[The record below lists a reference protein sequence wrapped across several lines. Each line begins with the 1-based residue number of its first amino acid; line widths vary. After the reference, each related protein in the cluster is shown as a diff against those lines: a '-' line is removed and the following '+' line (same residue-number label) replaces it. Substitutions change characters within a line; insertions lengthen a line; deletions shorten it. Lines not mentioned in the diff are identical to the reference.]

1 MHRPKRP
8 TPEKIS
14 ALLQLGN
21 PELCQ
26 TIAGMSRYVRFSN
39 NEGFLSIGQ
48 RQTRMLFL
56 VEGMARFYYMD
67 PGGRELTQC
76 FCTIPGY
83 PLMVNVNTAGSLSG
97 AHAVGKMTALEI
109 PMDKGSALLASSP
122 ELIEFYCRTLN
133 QALLYHAEIAVMLRS
148 TTPQQRYQW
157 LCARMPEV
165 VAHAQKRHIASF
177 LGITPETFSRLFS
190 KKSPEP
196 SDPDEIPTMY
206 HAAELRNSDSLWNQ
220 MEKLQFP
227 PADS

>member
-1 MHRPKRP
+1 
-8 TPEKIS
+8 
-14 ALLQLGN
+14 
-21 PELCQ
+21 
-26 TIAGMSRYVRFSN
+26 MSRYVRFSN
-39 NEGFLSIGQ
+39 NEGFLTIGQ

-122 ELIEFYCRTLN
+122 ELMEFYCRTLN

-148 TTPQQRYQW
+148 TTPQQRLQW

-165 VAHAQKRHIASF
+165 MAHAQKRHIASF
-177 LGITPETFSRLFS
+177 LGITPRPSAACFP
-190 KKSPEP
+190 KSPRNRQTPTRFPPCTTPP
-196 SDPDEIPTMY
+196 SFEIPI
-206 HAAELRNSDSLWNQ
+206 RCGIRWKSSS
-220 MEKLQFP
+220 FP
-227 PADS
+227 LPIPNPAQNPSTIGVNNLAGS

>member
-1 MHRPKRP
+1 MNRPKRP
-8 TPEKIS
+8 TPEEIS
-14 ALLQLGN
+14 ALFQLGN

-56 VEGMARFYYMD
+56 VDGMARFYYMD

-109 PMDKGSALLASSP
+109 PMDKGSA
-122 ELIEFYCRTLN
+122 
-133 QALLYHAEIAVMLRS
+133 
-148 TTPQQRYQW
+148 
-157 LCARMPEV
+157 
-165 VAHAQKRHIASF
+165 
-177 LGITPETFSRLFS
+177 
-190 KKSPEP
+190 
-196 SDPDEIPTMY
+196 
-206 HAAELRNSDSLWNQ
+206 
-220 MEKLQFP
+220 
-227 PADS
+227 